1 MCWHYLAVRS
11 YSAFNYIY
19 IKELCLFNFTS
30 IRKTLFFLAA
40 AMSSF
45 TCLEFIAKGFS
56 QSTFFPASR
65 NSRPTRQCSVCSTP
79 TYTMSVR
86 VQVLHNQLQKA
97 T

>member
-1 MCWHYLAVRS
+1 MCWRYLAVRS
-11 YSAFNYIY
+11 YLACNYIY
-19 IKELCLFNFTS
+19 IKGLYLFNFTS

-56 QSTFFPASR
+56 HSTFLPASR

-79 TYTMSVR
+79 TYTMSVK
-86 VQVLHNQLQKA
+86 VQVLHNQPQKA

>member
-1 MCWHYLAVRS
+1 MAVRS

-19 IKELCLFNFTS
+19 IKGLCLFNFTS

-56 QSTFFPASR
+56 HSTFFPASR

-86 VQVLHNQLQKA
+86 VQVLHNQLKKA